1 MTRILFMLYA
11 VLTLCLMA
19 LGVPAAAESIDG
31 KTTAQIVLDRAVQD
45 RVNGWAL
52 NKFGFAPPD
61 QPCYL
66 TKAAGKRLC
75 SFPAAPA
82 HIAALFT
89 ARDFQRVR
97 SLNSWDCFYG
107 RPQLTII
114 LPKVIGRAE
123 ANGFAGHPYL
133 TDLRHALAY
142 LTAWQAAQPALPM
155 MRAGGFCEV
164 NIAP

>member
-75 SFPAAPA
+75 SFPGAPA
-82 HIAALFT
+82 EIAGLF
-89 ARDFQRVR
+89 AAVDFQRYR
-97 SLNSWDCFYG
+97 GSSSWECYYQ
-107 RPQLTII
+107 RPQMAVV

-123 ANGFAGHPYL
+123 AAGFGASQYVA
-133 TDLRHALAY
+133 DLRAALAY
-142 LTAWQAAQPALPM
+142 LRAWYAAQPALPLM
-155 MRAGGFCEV
+155 KAGGFCEV